1 MTSGIQKSISIKN
14 KSLKKFIIKKD
25 PQIQAVFHE
34 QYKTYKNLL
43 WTLMKQGKQIYYT
56 KYFENNL
63 NNTENT
69 WKGIKTIILIKNI
82 TATVPH
88 SIEFNN
94 RTIS

>member
-1 MTSGIQKSISIKN
+1 MTSGIQKSIFIKN

-34 QYKTYKNLL
+34 QYKTYKNLIC
-43 WTLMKQGKQIYYT
+43 TLMKQGKQIYYT

-69 WKGIKTIILIKNI
+69 WKGIKTMILIKNI